1 MRLTIAERK
10 HRKRAASIKALERSS
25 PELARSEKARLLSLW
40 AREVNGRLRSEGI
53 PKRDDRGER
62 VVVPTS
68 TDLIDVARAYGLADD
83 LAAIVTDAVRRHLE
97 GPDVPSISRTYAK
110 WRSR

>member
-1 MRLTIAERK
+1 MRITIAERK

-25 PELARSEKARLLSLW
+25 PELARSEKARLLALW
-40 AREVNGRLRSEGI
+40 AREVNGRLRSDGAANREA
-53 PKRDDRGER
+53 RGDSS
-62 VVVPTS
+62 VVRTS
-68 TDLIDVARAYGLADD
+68 ADLIDVARAYGLDED
-83 LAAIVTDAVRRHLE
+83 LAAIVTDAVRRHID